1 MDKVV
6 SQLQQCL
13 EQEVDLVGAF
23 IEILKA
29 EAQVLTE
36 VGDIDAL
43 SETTEKKN
51 QYADQLMMVG
61 DERQGL
67 LTRLGFSEDKA
78 GLQAAA
84 DAYPALSTPCQAL
97 LEKAQLASDLNA
109 SNGKIIDTFLGHNQQ
124 ALDTLRNLTG
134 AGNLYDASGRANRGG
149 KGASKTF
156 KAG

>member
-23 IEILKA
+23 IEVLEA

-61 DERQGL
+61 DERQL
-67 LTRLGFSEDKA
+67 LLSQLGFSEDKA
-78 GLQAAA
+78 GLEAAA
-84 DAYPALSTPCQAL
+84 HAHPALSASCQAL
-97 LEKAQLASDLNA
+97 LEKAQAASDLNA

-149 KGASKTF
+149 KGATKTF